1 MLAEKTIPDTVLRKE
16 GMRKLNEWFGL
27 VNAERFITLIIRE
40 PFDYTEWQRDLY
52 TDLTADELFE
62 KANATWQRELFD
74 GMSIEEISNEAV
86 EYCKASPR

>member
-27 VNAERFITLIIRE
+27 VNAERFITLIVRE

-52 TDLTADELFE
+52 ADLTADELFE
-62 KANATWQRELFD
+62 KADATWKKTHP
-74 GMSIEEISNEAV
+74 SAV
-86 EYCKASPR
+86 

>member
-52 TDLTADELFE
+52 ADLTADELFE
-62 KANATWQRELFD
+62 KADTTWKKTHP
-74 GMSIEEISNEAV
+74 SAV
-86 EYCKASPR
+86 